1 MITKIILLCAPEKT
15 GQQLHLWGQYLQTVA
30 ASNRKKKAK
39 VRGCLEAGE
48 CSELSEEPSPLNAG
62 HE

>member
-30 ASNRKKKAK
+30 ASNQKKKAK
-39 VRGCLEAGE
+39 VRGRLEAGE
-48 CSELSEEPSPLNAG
+48 CSELSEEPSPLNTG